1 MKKALVVAGNGPS
14 LREIDYTRL
23 PKEYDVFRC
32 NLFFC
37 EEAYYLGKQINA
49 YFFHQTNFF
58 EYYFTLTHLVA
69 NKEYE
74 VSKILCPDHCV
85 GFFASQEEFAKN
97 FPDIELS
104 DCYVDSLT
112 EFSKYKNF
120 NAIFYN
126 NHITSGIYM
135 CAVGTALGYKE
146 IYISGIDLYE
156 QGTNSYAFKLQSNTR
171 KLLPLLNRKGKNTDD
186 CYHNAKTDIQALQF
200 LQEHYDVRFYSL
212 SPTSP
217 LSQHIDLAPVLT
229 QQPVFTPEK
238 KPAKHTAD
246 IMIPEY
252 MDYERFHL
260 KDPLQEEK
268 IPKLKK
274 NIYYRIF
281 RDLFKL
287 PSDIKHYVRYKL

>member
-23 PKEYDVFRC
+23 PKEYDLFRC

-37 EEAYYLGKQINA
+37 EEAYYLGKQVSA
-49 YFFHQTNFF
+49 YFFHKTNFF
-58 EYYFTLTHLVA
+58 EYYFTLRHLLT
-69 NKEYE
+69 NQEY
-74 VSKILCPDHCV
+74 SIDRILCRDQCAD
-85 GFFASQEEFAKN
+85 FFSSKEEFMKH
-97 FPDIELS
+97 FPDLEFS
-104 DCYVDSLT
+104 DSYADSLV
-112 EFSKYKNF
+112 EFSKYRNF

-126 NHITSGIYM
+126 DHITSGIYM
-135 CAVGTALGYKE
+135 CAVGIALGYKE
-146 IYISGIDLYE
+146 IHISGIDFYN

-200 LQEHYDVRFYSL
+200 LQQHYDVKFYSL
-212 SPTSP
+212 SPQSP
-217 LSQHIDLAPVLT
+217 LSQHIDLSPILT
-229 QQPVFTPEK
+229 QQPTFVPEK
-238 KPAKHTAD
+238 KPIGYTAD
-246 IMIPEY
+246 MIIPEY

-268 IPKLKK
+268 TPKLKK

-281 RDLFKL
+281 RDFFRL
-287 PSDIKHYVRYKL
+287 PSDIKHYIRYKT